1 MKIVKIKIKDLFDF
15 IGCDKANTEY
25 PIIDREIYIRNHK
38 DEFVKVNSL
47 IFKNTKLI
55 KLKFENFDF
64 ICSENHILFDENWN
78 EVKAKHAENVLSEFG
93 ELKIIE
99 KEDVIGEY
107 AYDVSLDAPH
117 IYKTPNGLFH
127 HNTFLAIG
135 YAIQQLALG
144 NYERLVLCRA
154 AVPTGKTMGFFP
166 GDIYEKML
174 PWIQQMLTYAK
185 QFAGSNVVN
194 TWMHGEHPKIILEPM
209 ETMRGRN
216 FENTIVIV
224 DEAQQLEFSEIKCLS
239 TRIGKNTKMIF
250 CGDLKQRD
258 IKVSGLEQFID
269 IVDRYE
275 IDNIGIT
282 EFDVDDIVR
291 SGIVRDLTIAYINDG
306 V

>member
-1 MKIVKIKIKDLFDF
+1 MKVVKIKIKMLFDF
-15 IGCDKANTEY
+15 LNASTANTEY
-25 PIIDREIYIRNHK
+25 PINDKEIYIKNHK
-38 DEFVKVNSL
+38 DDFVKVNSL
-47 IFKNTKLI
+47 IFKKTKLI
-55 KLKFENFDF
+55 KLQFDSFDF
-64 ICSENHILFDENWN
+64 VCSENHMLFDKNWT
-78 EVKAKHAENVLSEFG
+78 EVFAKDAKEVLSADG
-93 ELKIIE
+93 VLCVNSIS
-99 KEDVIGEY
+99 DVSGEY
-107 AYDVSLDAPH
+107 AYDVSLNAPH

-144 NYERLVLCRA
+144 NFERLVLCRA

-194 TWMHGEHPKIILEPM
+194 TWMHGERPKIILEPM

-224 DEAQQLEFSEIKCLS
+224 DEAQQLDFSEIKCLS
-239 TRIGKNTKMIF
+239 TRIGQNTKMIF
-250 CGDLKQRD
+250 CGDLAQRD

-275 IDNIGIT
+275 IDDIGIT
-282 EFDVDDIVR
+282 EFGVDDIVR
-291 SGIVRDLTIAYINDG
+291 SGIVRDLTIAYINEG

>member
-1 MKIVKIKIKDLFDF
+1 MGRKKAETLECVRES
-15 IGCDKANTEY
+15 DKSKKRKSHEKFLSSEPRFQISIAPQTE
-25 PIIDREIYIRNHK
+25 NQ
-38 DEFVKVNSL
+38 
-47 IFKNTKLI
+47 
-55 KLKFENFDF
+55 
-64 ICSENHILFDENWN
+64 ILFLKSLRKDTI
-78 EVKAKHAENVLSEFG
+78 VVG
-93 ELKIIE
+93 E
-99 KEDVIGEY
+99 G
-107 AYDVSLDAPH
+107 APGVG
-117 IYKTPNGLFH
+117 K
-127 HNTFLAIG
+127 TFLAIG

-185 QFAGSNVVN
+185 QFAGSSVVN

-250 CGDLKQRD
+250 CGDLAQRD